1 MTGRQRYRTDSWTA
15 TRLPQNELAVK
26 FSTMKFSTMTVSVE
40 PAANGVINVV
50 ISYSLDNPPNEASQQ
65 PEVMSLETVAFPDG
79 TNNIDRV
86 NGLLVSAAEVA
97 EWLTTR
103 GQGWRDWNPRAYLK
117 YRMDAGLSGGW

>member
-1 MTGRQRYRTDSWTA
+1 
-15 TRLPQNELAVK
+15 
-26 FSTMKFSTMTVSVE
+26 MKFSTMTVSVE
-40 PAANGVINVV
+40 PAANSVINVV

-117 YRMDAGLSGGW
+117 YRMDAGLPGA

>member
-86 NGLLVSAAEVA
+86 NGLRVSAAEVA